1 MKDLSFTQEFF
12 LCALKPKSGTTFTNA
27 TESSICLLAGAL
39 LELLIGG
46 YIEIDDQKKKVL
58 IKEERLPEKEYL
70 SSVYELLKNNKPMT
84 VETMAEKYAFDSKN
98 PDELFLLVGNSL
110 EEDGY
115 VVKESGKG
123 LFKNKVGFISNQ
135 TEVTK
140 IIEKL
145 RAEFLEQGKISD
157 EVVILGALLNKSG
170 LIKKFFSKYEV
181 EKLNERL
188 KEVRQSEAGVLINKL
203 IEYIDTWI
211 VLISVVGSGF
221 GI

>member
-12 LCALKPKSGTTFTNA
+12 MCALKAKGTFTNA
-27 TESSICLLAGAL
+27 TESSVCLLAGAL
-39 LELLIGG
+39 LELLMDG

-58 IKEERLPEKEYL
+58 VKEVRLPEKAYL
-70 SSVYELLKNNKPMT
+70 SSIYESIKNNKPMT
-84 VETMAEKYAFDSKN
+84 MEKIAEKYAFDFKM

-110 EEDGY
+110 EEYGY
-115 VVKESGKG
+115 VVKETGKG
-123 LFKNKVGFISNQ
+123 LFKNKVSFIPYQ
-135 TEVTK
+135 IEVTK

-145 RAEFLEQGKISD
+145 RAEFLEHGKISD

-188 KEVRQSEAGVLINKL
+188 AEVRQSEAGVLINKL
-203 IEYIDTWI
+203 IDYIDTWI
-211 VLISVVGSGF
+211 VLISVIGS
-221 GI
+221 